1 MFTLYYKG
9 YYLHGYCDRDIIKCY
24 IDNKQHEF
32 ISLLSAKR
40 AINKLLKGK
49 LVQNDKEKTQR
60 NIH

>member
-9 YYLHGYCDRDIIKCY
+9 HYLHGYCDRDIIKCY

-49 LVQNDKEKTQR
+49 QNDKEKTQ
-60 NIH
+60 